1 MSTAV
6 DDRLTVA
13 EFLARDWPRGT
24 QLIDGHV
31 VVSQPA
37 PLHQHVVLEVAT
49 ALRQWTKTPTG
60 RGTAILSLDVVY
72 ETSVLAPDVLWFAEP
87 LPLDT
92 RRAEERANLLVEVR
106 SPSTWHYDL
115 GRKRELYR
123 QHGVP
128 ELWLVDTVGRRVI
141 VHREDGVW
149 EREAEDDL
157 SSPQL
162 PGFRVLVG
170 DLIPAL

>member
-6 DDRLTVA
+6 DDRLTVE
-13 EFLARDWPRGT
+13 EFLAREWPRGT

-31 VVSQPA
+31 VVSQPT
-37 PLHQHVVLEVAT
+37 PLHQHVVLEIGM
-49 ALRQWTKTPTG
+49 ALRLWTQSPTG

-72 ETSVLAPDVLWFAEP
+72 DTSVLAPDVLWFEEP

-92 RRAEERANLLVEVR
+92 RRAEKAANLLVEVR
-106 SPSTWHYDL
+106 SRSTWHYDL
-115 GRKRELYR
+115 GRKRELYLE
-123 QHGVP
+123 HGVP

-141 VHREDGVW
+141 VHRSDGVW
-149 EREAEDDL
+149 ERHAEEDL
-157 SSPQL
+157 ISPQM
-162 PGFRVLVG
+162 PEFRATVG